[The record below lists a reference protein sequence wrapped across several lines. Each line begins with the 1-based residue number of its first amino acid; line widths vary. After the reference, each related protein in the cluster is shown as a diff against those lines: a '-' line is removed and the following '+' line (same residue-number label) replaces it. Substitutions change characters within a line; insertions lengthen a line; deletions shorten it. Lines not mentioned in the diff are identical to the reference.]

1 MGLGQR
7 FTHFTASSIDLT
19 FHNQEPGTRSLVSAN
34 GPSLTVRLFPENLTR
49 LPYLLGFSPSPASMM
64 PALTSSSLKVP
75 ISLSIFSSPGLISAS
90 DSFVALTITITRIG
104 LPFRF
109 AVPRLT
115 HSSNG
120 MPRDRRSHA
129 EARPNRDRRRNA
141 DVPAGRRLGSHT
153 LACAPAT
160 AGSPKPGRACW
171 VRPLSSAAASGRH
184 RSLFPYVPP
193 RLPASSALAYSSRAL
208 QGRLFWGGRRP
219 D

>member
-75 ISLSIFSSPGLISAS
+75 ISLSIFSSPGVSSVS

-115 HSSNG
+115 HTSIG
-120 MPRDRRSHA
+120 APRDRQSLPEICAGQGHVRQSD
-129 EARPNRDRRRNA
+129 ARPGILRKHRGRRERRLHGA
-141 DVPAGRRLGSHT
+141 CGQPGLAARRVSLLPRHPRRAGR
-153 LACAPAT
+153 
-160 AGSPKPGRACW
+160 
-171 VRPLSSAAASGRH
+171 VRPGLPRYGGPRTSQIGR
-184 RSLFPYVPP
+184 YVTCG
-193 RLPASSALAYSSRAL
+193 L
-208 QGRLFWGGRRP
+208 
-219 D
+219 